1 MKRETRYC
9 LEDKT
14 LPKIPLEIVKDL
26 GIKGMEFA
34 RKNPD
39 KLKAAAAMVPSL
51 VGILSDLNDK
61 KNEWHLNKLKK
72 KSELGKMEYRE
83 TRYMRYQDQI
93 LPNLESYNYT
103 KLDEC
108 ISEVESFLMQ
118 LKSEMTVIKRP
129 KLMPRVTKWQA
140 VKTQLEDYRDLR
152 FYSELV
158 RVNDDA
164 DYDSAFLTKSV
175 QTYFRELPTIEDR
188 RAFVLQVTEKD
199 EQKVALDFL
208 G

>member
-1 MKRETRYC
+1 
-9 LEDKT
+9 
-14 LPKIPLEIVKDL
+14 
-26 GIKGMEFA
+26 
-34 RKNPD
+34 
-39 KLKAAAAMVPSL
+39 
-51 VGILSDLNDK
+51 
-61 KNEWHLNKLKK
+61 
-72 KSELGKMEYRE
+72 
-83 TRYMRYQDQI
+83 
-93 LPNLESYNYT
+93 
-103 KLDEC
+103 
-108 ISEVESFLMQ
+108 MQ

-208 G
+208 KYN